1 MPQPGI
7 QTMTFRSSRR
17 ELLVSGAGAVAALG
31 AGAGPVS
38 AGQGEGRK
46 LGYAIVGLGMYAD
59 VILPRFAE
67 CRHSRVTALVS
78 GSREKAQRYAAQY
91 GVPERGL
98 YSYDTF
104 DTIRDNPEVDI
115 VYVILPNG
123 MHHEYTLR
131 SAAAGKHVMCEKPM
145 ANTAAECEDMIAACR
160 AADRKLMIGYR
171 SHFEP
176 ANREAMRIVREGEL
190 GRARIVTA
198 ETGFNIGDPT
208 QWRLNRALAGGGSL
222 MDIGI
227 YSLQAARYLTGEEPV
242 SVSAVESTDR
252 TDVRFREVE
261 DTINFQ
267 LRFPSGVVANC
278 VSTYG
283 SNHNRY
289 RVVGTDGWLD
299 AEPAT
304 AYNGNRLR
312 LRRGRETVEHTPPA
326 LAVNQFSGQLDHLS
340 QCVMTGAEP
349 IVAGEEGLRDLRIME
364 AIYRSAREGRTIAL

>member
-1 MPQPGI
+1 
-7 QTMTFRSSRR
+7 MTLTSNRR
-17 ELLVSGAGAVAALG
+17 TVLKFGAAASTGLG
-31 AGAGPVS
+31 AGAALASP
-38 AGQGEGRK
+38 QEGRK
-46 LGYAIVGLGMYAD
+46 LGYAIMGLGMYAD

-78 GSREKAQRYAAQY
+78 GSMDKARRYAARY
-91 GVPERGL
+91 GVSERGL
-98 YSYDTF
+98 YTYDTF
-104 DTIRDNPEVDI
+104 DTIRDNPDVDI

-131 SAAAGKHVMCEKPM
+131 AAAAGKHVMCEKPM
-145 ANTAAECEDMIAACR
+145 ANTAAEAEAMIAACR

-176 ANREAMRIVREGEL
+176 NNREAMRIARSGEL
-190 GRARIVTA
+190 GRLSVVTA

-242 SVSAVESTDR
+242 AVSAMESTDR
-252 TDVRFREVE
+252 TDIRFREVE
-261 DTINFQ
+261 DTINFM
-267 LRFPSGVVANC
+267 LKFPSGVVADC
-278 VSTYG
+278 VSSYG

-289 RVVGTDGWLD
+289 RVVGKDGWLD

-304 AYNGNRLR
+304 AYAGNRLR
-312 LRRGRETVEHTPPA
+312 LRLRKGGQTVDHPAPA
-326 LAVNQFSGQLDHLS
+326 LATNQFSGMLDHLS
-340 QCVMTGAEP
+340 QCVMTNAEP
-349 IVAGEEGLRDLRIME
+349 IVSGEEGLRDMRIIE
-364 AIYRSAREGRTIAL
+364 AIYTSAREGRTVTL

>member
-1 MPQPGI
+1 M
-7 QTMTFRSSRR
+7 FRSSRR
-17 ELLVSGAGAVAALG
+17 EVLAAGAGGAVALSGLPAF
-31 AGAGPVS
+31 A
-38 AGQGEGRK
+38 AGQGEGRRP
-46 LGYAIVGLGMYAD
+46 GYAIVGLGMYAD

-67 CRHSRVTALVS
+67 CRHSRLTALVS
-78 GSREKAQRYAAQY
+78 GSMDKARAWGARW

-98 YSYDTF
+98 YTYDTF
-104 DTIRDNPEVDI
+104 DTIRDNPDVDI

-131 SAAAGKHVMCEKPM
+131 AAAAGKHVVCEKPM
-145 ANTAAECEDMIAACR
+145 ANTAAEAESMIAACR
-160 AADRKLMIGYR
+160 AAGRKLMIGYR

-176 ANREAMRIVREGEL
+176 ANREAMRIVRDGEL

-198 ETGFNIGDPT
+198 ETGFNIGDPA

-242 SVSAVESTDR
+242 AVTAVESTDR

-267 LRFPSGVVANC
+267 LRFASGTVANC

-289 RVVGTDGWLD
+289 RVVGTEGWLD

-304 AYNGNRLR
+304 AYAGNRLR

-349 IVAGEEGLRDLRIME
+349 IVAGEEGLKDMRIIE
-364 AIYRSAREGRTIAL
+364 AIYRSAAEGRTIAL

>member
-1 MPQPGI
+1 
-7 QTMTFRSSRR
+7 MTFLANRR
-17 ELLVSGAGAVAALG
+17 HLLQFGALA
-31 AGAGPVS
+31 S
-38 AGQGEGRK
+38 AGRTAAPAFADQPADRK
-46 LGYAIVGLGMYAD
+46 IGYAIMGLGTYAD

-78 GSREKAQRYAAQY
+78 GSMEKARRYAAQY
-91 GVPERGL
+91 GVADRGL
-98 YSYDTF
+98 YTYDTF
-104 DTIRDNPEVDI
+104 DTIRDNPDVDV

-123 MHHEYTLR
+123 LHHEYTLR
-131 SAAAGKHVMCEKPM
+131 AAAAGKHVMCEKPM
-145 ANTAAECEDMIAACR
+145 ANTAAEAEAMIAACR

-176 ANREAMRIVREGEL
+176 NNREAIRVARSGEL
-190 GRARIVTA
+190 GKLRIVTA

-208 QWRLNRALAGGGSL
+208 QWRLNRALAGGGSM

-261 DTINFQ
+261 DTINF
-267 LRFPSGVVANC
+267 LLKFPSGVVADC

-283 SNHNRY
+283 SAHNRY
-289 RVVGTDGWLD
+289 RVVGTGGWLD

-304 AYNGNRLR
+304 AYRGNSLK
-312 LRRGRETVEHTPPA
+312 LGKDGQVAAHPA
-326 LAVNQFSGQLDHLS
+326 PDLATNQFSGMLDHLS
-340 QCVMTGAEP
+340 QCVMIGSEP
-349 IVAGEEGLRDLRIME
+349 IVPGEEGLRDMRIIE
-364 AIYRSAREGRTIAL
+364 AIYASAREGRTITL